1 MKKNKLLLLFLST
14 LLCLCVMSFSNFLIY
29 STDFYIR
36 RIRNNKLQFDY
47 IKAFLDI
54 KFTTTFCIV
63 NLVIFGIFF
72 LIFLRY
78 IISKK
83 IDTWRINKG
92 QHGTNRF
99 TSLKELKEQ
108 YRAIPELKEEY
119 KGNPGVVISRYKNKI
134 FIDDSPAH
142 DLVVGI
148 SRSGK
153 GELWLFPTIDTISRA
168 ENKPSMLFNDPKLE
182 LASASYDT
190 LTKRGYDV
198 EILNLITTERGLKFN
213 PLQLVIDEWVSGKE
227 TDAITVLESVAN
239 MLFQS
244 NNKISNEEFWIEASI
259 SLFNAVTLNL
269 IDESCKKG
277 EENKICIYS
286 VVKFV
291 IDMMTSYT
299 FDEMGNQILEKDEER
314 LGYRLDEHFAK
325 YDLDY
330 QPRLMYSTFSDTP
343 GKTRAGVLATF
354 KAKLRLF
361 TNKDIAI
368 LTSKSTIDFE
378 EIGFIKEKY
387 NLSFNLENSL
397 INNILNEKNIVFQAM
412 LKDKDR
418 YIEIK
423 NLIKNKKNMNNKN
436 IAIKF
441 DFDTITTKK
450 IILKISLENISNFS
464 FTKEFI
470 SNTKE
475 YEEILNYLI
484 DKLDIEYKMNTND
497 GIIYKTEDILIK
509 QINYKISNE
518 YILEFINL
526 DISLIENIKK
536 SKPKAIFMGIPDF
549 DKSKNLIA
557 TLFIEQ
563 AYFVLAK
570 KATLSKNKACDR
582 DVFVFL
588 EELGQLPVIK
598 NLPNMVSMSL
608 SKRIK
613 FIIVIQSFTQLKELY
628 KESGTIIKNNCS
640 NLIFI
645 ATNDEDTA
653 KEISRKCG
661 TETIIKTSKSGNMLD
676 MTKKENSSSGDKKI
690 ILEQDVL
697 QIKQNETII
706 LRTLKRT
713 DLKGKKIT
721 PYPIHNR
728 GETELKPRFEYL
740 SEYFDT
746 SVDINYVLYCIYK
759 DAEKVDL
766 KYYTVKI
773 N

>member
-1 MKKNKLLLLFLST
+1 MKKNKFFILFLGC
-14 LLCLCVMSFSNFLIY
+14 LLCLCIMSFSNFLIY
-29 STDFYIR
+29 SVDFFIKKFK
-36 RIRNNKLQFDY
+36 NNTLQFDY
-47 IKAFLDI
+47 LKAFLDI
-54 KFTTTFCIV
+54 KFSTTFCIV
-63 NLVIFGIFF
+63 NLVIFGIFL

-78 IISKK
+78 FISKK
-83 IDTWRINKG
+83 IDNFRINRG

-99 TSLKELKEQ
+99 TTLKEIQEQ
-108 YRAIPELKEEY
+108 YKAVPELEKEY

-134 FIDDSPAH
+134 FIDDSPVH
-142 DLVVGI
+142 NLVIGM

-153 GELWLFPTIDTISRA
+153 GELWLFPTIDIISRA
-168 ENKPSMLFNDPKLE
+168 ENKPSMIFNDPKLE
-182 LASASYDT
+182 LASACYDT
-190 LTKRGYDV
+190 LIKRGYDV
-198 EILNLITTERGLKFN
+198 EILNLINPERGLKIN
-213 PLQLVIDEWVSGKE
+213 PLQLIIDEWKRENE
-227 TDAITVLESVAN
+227 TDAITVLESVSN
-239 MLFQS
+239 QLFKQ
-244 NNKISNEEFWIEASI
+244 NVTAQEEFWIEVSI
-259 SLFNAVTLNL
+259 SLFNAVALNL

-277 EENKICIYS
+277 EENKVCIYS
-286 VVKFV
+286 VIKFV

-299 FDEMGNQILEKDEER
+299 FDEMGNQILETDEDK
-314 LGYRLDEHFAK
+314 LGYKLDEYFSK

-330 QPRLMYSTFSDTP
+330 QPRLMYSTFADTK

-361 TNKDIAI
+361 SNKDIAI

-387 NLSFNLENSL
+387 KLSFNLENSL
-397 INNILNEKNIVFQAM
+397 INDILSEKNIIFQAII
-412 LKDKDR
+412 KDKDR

-423 NLIKNKKNMNNKN
+423 KLIKNNKN

-441 DFDTITTKK
+441 DFDAITTKK
-450 IILKISLENISNFS
+450 IILKISLESIYDFS
-464 FTKEFI
+464 FKKEFV

-484 DKLDIEYKMNTND
+484 DRLDIEYKINTNE
-497 GIIYKTEDILIK
+497 GVIYKTEDTLIK
-509 QINYKISNE
+509 QINYKISKE
-518 YILEFINL
+518 YLLEFINL
-526 DISLIENIKK
+526 DITLVEEITK

-557 TLFIEQ
+557 TLFLEQ

-570 KATLSKNKACDR
+570 KATLSKSKACDR
-582 DVFVFL
+582 DVFFGL

-613 FIIVIQSFTQLKELY
+613 FIIVIQSFIQLKELY
-628 KESGTIIKNNCS
+628 KEAGTIIKNNCS
-640 NLIFI
+640 NIIFI
-645 ATNDEDTA
+645 ATNDKDTA
-653 KEISRKCG
+653 KEISEKCG
-661 TETIIKTSKSGNMLD
+661 DETIIKTSKSGNMLD
-676 MTKKENSSSGDKKI
+676 MTKRESSSSTNKKI
-690 ILEQDVL
+690 ILAQDVL

-713 DLKGKKIT
+713 DLKGNKII
-721 PYPIHNR
+721 PYPIFNR

-746 SVDINYVLYCIYK
+746 SIDINYVLDSIYK
-759 DAEKVDL
+759 NTEKVDL